1 MADFSYPNV
10 INKDT
15 PAIAAEVQ
23 SNFDA
28 IRSWILDNC
37 LQVDGSKAM
46 LAPLILSGPP
56 SQPDHAVNQAYVSG
70 TVLVVGTIFE
80 YGGSSVPTGFLRCDG
95 ATYSTTAQPTL
106 YAAIGRNYTAAAIPQ
121 GSFQVP
127 DRRGTVGVGYQAGDQ
142 FFGAIGATGGSRDA
156 PLVTHTHTATM
167 SGTASTNTHRA
178 APRSSTQ
185 LRHLHRTTRR
195 HAGHDPA
202 DPEPAEA
209 RSDSHSHTISGT
221 VTVPA
226 PAGAVPGVNANM
238 MPFTVSNF
246 IIYAGKDWMAEGYNI
261 A

>member
-46 LAPLILSGPP
+46 LAPLVLSGPP

-106 YAAIGRNYTAAAIPQ
+106 FAAIGRNYTAAAIPQ

-167 SGTASTNTHRA
+167 SGTASTNTHKHTSFVRGNFG
-178 APRSSTQ
+178 TYTNDTGGT
-185 LRHLHRTTRR
+185 LVTT
-195 HAGHDPA
+195 PPIQSL
-202 DPEPAEA
+202 PEGTGF
-209 RSDSHSHTISGT
+209 DSHSHTITGS
-221 VTVPA
+221 VTVQA
-226 PAGAVPGVNANM
+226 PAGAVSGVNANM

-246 IIYAGKDWMAEGYNI
+246 IIYAGED
-261 A
+261 